1 MGDLEVELMTWGGAR
16 DKFVFRDFYQIVLD
30 FEDHG
35 GLELSA
41 TFLKGGTSL
50 KGNSCGQCFRVQI
63 CGFR

>member
-41 TFLKGGTSL
+41 TFLKGGPVFTSSQVHKL
-50 KGNSCGQCFRVQI
+50 WLL
-63 CGFR
+63 